1 MSDSRGD
8 EMLPE
13 ALTALAAAGGAAVVQ
28 AAGSDA
34 WEGLRGRLA
43 RWFGRGDA
51 ERERGELERLD
62 RSADELAA
70 ADANTAERVRTRQET
85 VWQTRIETLLEDL
98 ADDAQRTRAAAQLQQ
113 LLEQVAPQARGGD
126 GLVSGN
132 TFHGPAAVQAG
143 NYNRQDVR
151 FDSGS

>member
-1 MSDSRGD
+1 MVD

-43 RWFGRGDA
+43 WWFGRGDA
-51 ERERGELERLD
+51 VRERGELERLEL
-62 RSADELAA
+62 SAADLAA
-70 ADANTAERVRTRQET
+70 AETGNAERVRTRQEA
-85 VWQTRIETLLEDL
+85 VWQTRIEALLEGL
-98 ADDAQRTRAAAQLQQ
+98 GDDEQRAQAAAELQQ
-113 LLEQVAPQARGGD
+113 LLDQTAPSATDGG

-132 TFHGPAAVQAG
+132 TFHGPTAVQAG
-143 NYNRQDVR
+143 NHNRQDVR
-151 FDSGS
+151 FGPQA

>member
-1 MSDSRGD
+1 
-8 EMLPE
+8 MLPE

-34 WEGLRGRLA
+34 WEGLRSRLA

-62 RSADELAA
+62 RSAGELAA
-70 ADANTAERVRTRQET
+70 VDADTAERVRARQEA

-98 ADDAQRTRAAAQLQQ
+98 ADDVQRTQAAALLQQ
-113 LLEQVAPQARGGD
+113 LLEQAVPHASGGD

-132 TFHGPAAVQAG
+132 AFHGPTAIQAG
-143 NYNRQDVR
+143 NHNRQDVR
-151 FDSGS
+151 FGPQA

>member
-1 MSDSRGD
+1 
-8 EMLPE
+8 MLAE
-13 ALTALAAAGGAAVVQ
+13 ALMAVATAGGTAVVQ

-62 RSADELAA
+62 HTA
-70 ADANTAERVRTRQET
+70 ADLATTDTGTAEQVRARHQA
-85 VWQTRIETLLEDL
+85 VWQTRIEALLEGL
-98 ADDAQRTRAAAQLQQ
+98 DDDEQRAQAATRLQQ
-113 LLEQVAPQARGGD
+113 LLEETVPQSLSEA

-132 TFHGPAAVQAG
+132 TFQGPTAFQAG
-143 NYNRQDVR
+143 NHNRQDNR
-151 FDSGS
+151 FGSQP

>member
-1 MSDSRGD
+1 MSDSEGD

-43 RWFGRGDA
+43 RWFGRGNA
-51 ERERGELERLD
+51 ERERVELERLD

-70 ADANTAERVRTRQET
+70 ADADIAERIRTQQET
-85 VWQTRIETLLEDL
+85 VWQTRIEALLEDL
-98 ADDAQRTRAAAQLQQ
+98 ADDEQRTRAAAQLQQ
-113 LLEQVAPQARGGD
+113 LLEQVAPQMRGGD

-132 TFHGPAAVQAG
+132 TFHGPAAFQVG

-151 FDSGS
+151 FGSGS

>member
-1 MSDSRGD
+1 MR
-8 EMLPE
+8 PE
-13 ALTALAAAGGAAVVQ
+13 TLTALAAAAGIAVVQ

-51 ERERGELERLD
+51 ERERGALERLD
-62 RSADELAA
+62 RSAADVAA
-70 ADANTAERVRTRQET
+70 ASPDTVDRVRTRHEAG
-85 VWQTRIETLLEDL
+85 WQTHIETFLEDL
-98 ADDAQRTRAAAQLQQ
+98 DDEQRDQAAAQLRQ
-113 LLEQVAPQARGGD
+113 LLSEAAPAPVREA

-132 TFHGPAAVQAG
+132 TFNGPTAVQAG

-151 FDSGS
+151 FGLQP